1 MRIRAF
7 HLDSFGHL
15 RDLSLQDIPAGFT
28 VFLGRNEV
36 GKSTLLDFFR
46 CMLTGYPGKARDAR
60 ERMRA
65 AGGRENG
72 GSLLLDTAQGTIRL
86 TRRPGANGGV
96 LALSNA
102 AGDSLDAAVW
112 DRLLAGV
119 TREVYASVYGFSLS
133 ELQTFGSLT
142 SEAVR
147 HALYGA
153 SFGMG
158 LRSPGAA
165 LKRLEA
171 VMEPLFKPGGSR
183 PALSAALRDWEDTRK
198 AVRAEEETVAR
209 YDALAAEAAA
219 ARAALARAQDE
230 RGVLEKERRAL
241 ERRLGVWRQW
251 EEWRLIG
258 VRLDRLEVP
267 PATFP
272 EDGPARLERA
282 LERRESA
289 AREAALAAERVER
302 VAQELAA
309 ATVDETVLAAGER
322 LEELA
327 ERKSSCRNALMAI
340 PGLHSSLDR
349 LEADIARELGRLGP
363 DWSLERVL
371 GAERSLALREAAE
384 NAADRLRSA
393 LAAHETARTGLARC
407 ARELDEARAAVDEAR
422 CACERLPAPVQELA
436 ETDRDELRRCL
447 ERAAEARRRLPEREK
462 ALDSARLEF
471 NRALTHLCLPPRQ
484 STAEAL
490 EALSAAQED
499 ARDLSTR
506 TLTLIASANEA
517 KRLAGQAADEERRA
531 RERLDRLRGEREALG
546 EPNRATVD
554 ARRRKLRALR
564 EGIIRL
570 SAEESRRTETEER
583 LSAHLADSPGADRSI
598 ALMGMGGVLGLAGAA
613 ALVGRYVFGLTS
625 LDLSPDLTVPL
636 ESWIGYLV
644 FLSGVAFI
652 GAGAPRGRPEAAR
665 HAALAGQLRARL
677 AAADRK
683 VQESRDE
690 IMALSVALGLNPP
703 DATAEEAVRAALLD
717 SLEAELDQEREQCVA
732 GERLD
737 RAVADYAGEVE
748 ALHQR
753 SRNLEAE
760 HAQLAVEVQASRR
773 RWHERLMDL
782 GVQRVPLPEE
792 ASAFFARVD
801 SARMLWSGVAAL
813 EKEVADLEAGLAG
826 LTQAVNRLLPDSAWM
841 AGADIQENDLDAT
854 LAAASRVL
862 ESCRQADLAA
872 EERSRAA
879 EALRSAE
886 ARMDRAEQA
895 EAEAAEQV
903 REAEQHLSAARENW
917 GTHLHGLGLERDLS
931 PSTAREAL
939 ESMDRIASLAV
950 ERNRCQDE
958 LGRQERERDALLH
971 PLRSLLE
978 ELGRAPAEADAEA
991 TDWLSM
997 LDAVRRAYENARAT
1011 AATRTVL
1018 LSRRVELEESSRQA
1032 AAVLADAERSVD
1044 WLLRMA
1050 EATDP
1055 EDFLRRHALRCERET
1070 LTRRAEELEDALRVA
1085 AADIARMEG
1094 IARASEAPADDAAA
1108 LPDDASFDERIFQT
1122 FLHGFAE
1129 TEEEERTDR
1138 LKEVCD
1144 RLAVLTDEE
1153 NRLDNAARNAELQVA
1168 ALAGSDRLAD
1178 LRRQEAAL
1186 EERIHALALEW
1197 SRHALARQLI
1207 VDAKNH
1213 FERERQPEVIRIA
1226 STLFAAI
1233 TNGRW
1238 QGVSASLED
1247 SSLRVIPP
1255 QGPAVSPEILS
1266 RGTREQLYL
1275 ALRLAHIRSHAAQA
1289 APLPVIMDDIL
1300 VNFDPERAD
1309 RAADAIASLC
1319 GPTNAAR
1326 NAAQEEASAPG
1337 HQVLFFTC
1345 HPHTAE
1351 KLGERIPGC
1360 ALFGME
1366 NGLIR
1371 ALG

>member
-15 RDLSLQDIPAGFT
+15 RDLSLEGIPAGFT

-60 ERMRA
+60 ERA
-65 AGGRENG
+65 CATGGRDSG
-72 GSLLLDTAQGTIRL
+72 GSLLLDTAQGIIRL

-96 LALSNA
+96 LTLSNA
-102 AGDSLDAAVW
+102 EGDSLDAAVW

-198 AVRAEEETVAR
+198 AVRTEEETVAR
-209 YDALAAEAAA
+209 YDALAAEAVST
-219 ARAALARAQDE
+219 REALARAQNE
-230 RGVLEKERRAL
+230 RDVLEQERRGL

-251 EEWRLIG
+251 EEWRLIR

-289 AREAALAAERVER
+289 AREAALSTERVER
-302 VAQELAA
+302 VEQELAA
-309 ATVDETVLAAGER
+309 VAVDETVLAAGER

-327 ERKSSCRNALMAI
+327 ERKSSCRNALIAI

-363 DWSLERVL
+363 EWNLERVS
-371 GAERSLALREAAE
+371 GAERPLALREAAE

-393 LAAHETARTGLARC
+393 LAANETAHAGLARC
-407 ARELDEARAAVDEAR
+407 AQEHDEAQAAVEEAR
-422 CACERLPAPVQELA
+422 CVCERLPAPVQELA
-436 ETDRDELRRCL
+436 EADRDELRRCL

-471 NRALTHLCLPPRQ
+471 NRALAHLCLPPRQ

-490 EALSAAQED
+490 EALSAAQDD
-499 ARDLSTR
+499 ARELSTR

-546 EPNRATVD
+546 DPNRATVD

-570 SAEESRRTETEER
+570 SVEENRRTETEER
-583 LSAHLADSPGADRSI
+583 LTTHLADSPGADRSI
-598 ALMGMGGVLGLAGAA
+598 ALMGIGGVLGLAGAA

-625 LDLSPDLTVPL
+625 LVLSPEITLPL

-652 GAGAPRGRPEAAR
+652 GAGAPRNRPEAAR
-665 HAALAGQLRARL
+665 HAAMTGQLRARL

-683 VQESRDE
+683 VLESRDE
-690 IMALSVALGLNPP
+690 IMALSAALGLHPP
-703 DATAEEAVRAALLD
+703 DATADEAVCAALLD

-737 RAVADYAGEVE
+737 RAVADYAGEVG
-748 ALHQR
+748 ALHRR
-753 SRNLEAE
+753 SKELETE
-760 HAQLAVEVQASRR
+760 HARLAVEVQTSRR
-773 RWHERLMDL
+773 RWHERLMEL

-841 AGADIQENDLDAT
+841 TGSDIQENDLDAT
-854 LAAASRVL
+854 LAAANRVL
-862 ESCRQADLAA
+862 EACRQADMAA

-879 EALRSAE
+879 EALRNAE
-886 ARMDRAEQA
+886 ARMERATQA
-895 EAEAAEQV
+895 ENEAAELV
-903 REAEQHLSAARENW
+903 RDAEQNVSAAREHW
-917 GTHLHGLGLERDLS
+917 EAHLHSLGLERNLS

-939 ESMDRIASLAV
+939 ESMDRITSLAL

-958 LGRQERERDALLH
+958 LARQERERDALVQ
-971 PLRSLLE
+971 PLRTLLE
-978 ELGRAPAEADAEA
+978 ELGRAPAEADAEGA
-991 TDWLSM
+991 DWLSL
-997 LDAVRRAYENARAT
+997 LDSVRRAYETARAA
-1011 AATRTVL
+1011 AATRAVL
-1018 LSRRVELEESSRQA
+1018 HSRRAELEDISRQA
-1032 AAVLADAERSVD
+1032 GAVLADAERSVD

-1050 EATDP
+1050 EAADP

-1070 LTRRAEELEDALRVA
+1070 LTRRAEELEDALRLA

-1094 IARASEAPADDAAA
+1094 IARASEAPEENAAI
-1108 LPDDASFDERIFQT
+1108 PDDAGFDDQVFQT
-1122 FLHGFAE
+1122 FVRGFVE

-1138 LKEVCD
+1138 LKAVCD
-1144 RLAVLTDEE
+1144 RLAVLADEE

-1186 EERIHALALEW
+1186 EERIHTLALEW
-1197 SRHALARQLI
+1197 SRYALARQLI
-1207 VDAKNH
+1207 VDAKTH

-1226 STLFAAI
+1226 SSLFAAI
-1233 TNGRW
+1233 TDGRW

-1255 QGPAVSPEILS
+1255 QGAAVSPEILS

-1319 GPTNAAR
+1319 GTQTAR
-1326 NAAQEEASAPG
+1326 NAAQEEASVPS

-1351 KLGERIPGC
+1351 KLRERIPGC

-1371 ALG
+1371 TLA